1 MGWIVPPTQ
10 RSAVP
15 TNTSEFGSAGAVAA
29 AAGGG
34 ASGGAI
40 ASARDARSSAP
51 AFEAAPSA
59 SPAAATGGAAAAA
72 LSAGAL
78 AGGAQPLLQAA
89 PLPQAKSCCDPGCAG
104 AYGGCAC
111 GSAHASG
118 ARANSAR
125 EFIGVVMDAIR
136 DDPAYDSGRS
146 SATITGERILEP
158 DVAAKRQRRV
168 EVQARY
174 RDRNKLK
181 IAHFRRALDIGIPA
195 LIEFMRANADVGS
208 IRIGTKC
215 VQLARRYCALGGK
228 LPARC
233 LEPMQ
238 VSRSALPAAAVAAA
252 VARRTVRGVP
262 RAAVGAPAAARGPV
276 VRAVVEESGGALEA
290 AGSAAGGAPG
300 AAGTRVGGDAVRSGG
315 T

>member
-1 MGWIVPPTQ
+1 MGRIVPPTQ

-15 TNTSEFGSAGAVAA
+15 TNASEFGSAGAVAA

-51 AFEAAPSA
+51 AFEAALSA

-104 AYGGCAC
+104 AYGGCGCGCAC
-111 GSAHASG
+111 GSALASG

-125 EFIGVVMDAIR
+125 EFIGVVMDAMR

-158 DVAAKRQRRV
+158 DVAAKRG
-168 EVQARY
+168 ELSFIYRY
-174 RDRNKLK
+174 ISRESCSQFDSLPLTSLTVYKR
-181 IAHFRRALDIGIPA
+181 
-195 LIEFMRANADVGS
+195 
-208 IRIGTKC
+208 
-215 VQLARRYCALGGK
+215 QLTGC
-228 LPARC
+228 RC
-233 LEPMQ
+233 E
-238 VSRSALPAAAVAAA
+238 
-252 VARRTVRGVP
+252 
-262 RAAVGAPAAARGPV
+262 APAAR
-276 VRAVVEESGGALEA
+276 
-290 AGSAAGGAPG
+290 
-300 AAGTRVGGDAVRSGG
+300 
-315 T
+315 